1 MIWNYSMNR
10 PYGECRELTISPDL
24 FKAEVEKWIEEMKE
38 IDFLDAVGEQSIR
51 SSLESVG
58 YDLHQFMLSHSY
70 NMIKD
75 YRLREYFL
83 VYNCLAYSPS
93 ANMILVNTEEYE
105 TMGDV
110 NILAKS
116 NDLRWG
122 SQNTVSD
129 SDVYCRLYFCESL
142 QDVLDIFADGQ
153 GDVDS
158 LYDYLM
164 WKDEKIALEA
174 LLYIYN
180 AENKLMKTV
189 SGESYKTCPES
200 VKKNVVSILKNRFF
214 EGMYDEFF
222 DEANF
227 ENAKLAWDLDI
238 PEIRKEFI
246 RDDHS
251 LAMLKKIL

>member
-1 MIWNYSMNR
+1 
-10 PYGECRELTISPDL
+10 
-24 FKAEVEKWIEEMKE
+24 
-38 IDFLDAVGEQSIR
+38 
-51 SSLESVG
+51 
-58 YDLHQFMLSHSY
+58 
-70 NMIKD
+70 MIKD

-93 ANMILVNTEEYE
+93 ANMILVNTKEYE